1 MSPLGPPAPGL
12 RVPCAPCPV
21 WVCPEWGLC
30 AEGAG
35 LLAPT
40 LHRAAGMTTAQAVFR
55 PGAACTVSW
64 SAGPGQAGR
73 EGWLVGRAPP
83 QPCSP
88 PTLPSG
94 LAGGK
99 WGLPSCIREGDTG
112 QSPSHQCPG
121 TGCPQ
126 NMAPCSLQTPV
137 RADRSASDSAV
148 ASHPSAQ
155 LGKQRPGSQ
164 GPESSIP
171 ETLQDTPLPPECPC
185 PPTGLA
191 ALGFDGALAKVEWML
206 TGASGAAHAP
216 PMANSTPLL
225 RWTSRTSGFGHCPL
239 NKGKHPLRNTTG
251 LACSLCPLPE
261 WCWLLRGTSART
273 QLRRGAPDH

>member
-12 RVPCAPCPV
+12 RVTCAPCPV

-55 PGAACTVSW
+55 PGLPAR
-64 SAGPGQAGR
+64 SAGQLGQAR
-73 EGWLVGRAPP
+73 WAERDAWWAVPP
-83 QPCSP
+83 RSP
-88 PTLPSG
+88 PALPPCPVGLQGGSRVSPVVSGRVTLDSHPHTSVLAPDAPRTWRPAPYKRRSG
-94 LAGGK
+94 LTGAPATAPWPVTLLRS
-99 WGLPSCIREGDTG
+99 WGNRG
-112 QSPSHQCPG
+112 
-121 TGCPQ
+121 
-126 NMAPCSLQTPV
+126 
-137 RADRSASDSAV
+137 RADRAQRA
-148 ASHPSAQ
+148 PS
-155 LGKQRPGSQ
+155 QRPYR
-164 GPESSIP
+164 
-171 ETLQDTPLPPECPC
+171 TRPC
-185 PPTGLA
+185 PQSAPVPSLDWLPW
-191 ALGFDGALAKVEWML
+191 ALTGALAKVEWML

-225 RWTSRTSGFGHCPL
+225 RWTSRTSGFGHYPL
-239 NKGKHPLRNTTG
+239 NKGKHPLRNTTA

-273 QLRRGAPDH
+273 QLRRGAPDY